1 MKHFIIIL
9 ILFVGV
15 LSASADLQAQQAAFD
30 RANTLLEEQE
40 YSEAIE
46 RYKSIYEEGYVSGAL
61 WLNIGVAYTQL
72 DSLGKAKYYILR
84 ASEFSETEEI
94 AKQSLEVVENRFSR
108 RSAVLPML
116 PWDRFFNFL
125 DNSLG
130 IAGLMVIGLL
140 FLNVTAA
147 LLLASWFRPEMKTLF
162 NKLSIVTIIL
172 TVLFIFFSVFLSL
185 QEDWYETGVTIADQ
199 ATVYN
204 QPDTDSAVVST
215 AYEGYTMRVYVEESA
230 NVAGDNWFYVRLA
243 NGLYGWVNREAV
255 LSY

>member
-1 MKHFIIIL
+1 M
-9 ILFVGV
+9 ILFVGA

-40 YSEAIE
+40 YSEAIKQ
-46 RYKSIYEEGYVSGAL
+46 YKSIYEDGNVSGAL

-72 DSLGKAKYYILR
+72 DSLGKAKYYLLR
-84 ASEFSETEEI
+84 SSEFSETEEI
-94 AKQSLEVVENRFSR
+94 AKKSLEVVENRFSR

-116 PWDRFFNFL
+116 PWDQFFNFL

-130 IAGLMVIGLL
+130 VAGLMMIGLL
-140 FLNVTAA
+140 FLNATAA
-147 LLLASWFRPEMKTLF
+147 LLLASWFRPGMKKIF
-162 NKLSIVTIIL
+162 NKLGIVTTAL

-185 QEDWYETGVTIADQ
+185 QEDWYETGVTVADQ
-199 ATVYN
+199 ATVYD

-215 AYEGYTMRVYVEESA
+215 AYEGYTMRVYVEKSA
-230 NVAGDNWFYVRLA
+230 TATGDNWFYVRLA
-243 NGLYGWVNREAV
+243 NGLYGWINREAV

>member
-1 MKHFIIIL
+1 LKHFIIIL
-9 ILFVGV
+9 ILFAGV

-40 YSEAIE
+40 YTEAIE
-46 RYKSIYEEGYVSGAL
+46 GYKSIYEEGYVSGAL
-61 WLNIGVAYTQL
+61 WLNIGIAYTQL

-94 AKQSLEVVENRFSR
+94 AKRSLDVVENRFSR

-147 LLLASWFRPEMKTLF
+147 LLLASWFRPGMKTLF
-162 NKLSIVTIIL
+162 NKLSIVTTVL
-172 TVLFIFFSVFLSL
+172 TVLFIFLSVFLSL
-185 QEDWYETGVTIADQ
+185 QEDWYETGVTVADQ

-230 NVAGDNWFYVRLA
+230 NVTGDNWFYVRLA
-243 NGLYGWVNREAV
+243 NGLYGWVNREAI